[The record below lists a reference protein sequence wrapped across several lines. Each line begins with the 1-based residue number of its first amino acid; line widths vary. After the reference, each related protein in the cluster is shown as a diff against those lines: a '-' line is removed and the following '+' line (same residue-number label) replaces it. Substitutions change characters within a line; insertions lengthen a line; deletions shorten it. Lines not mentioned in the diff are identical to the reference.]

1 MGSTSSIRNLIL
13 VAVSGCLMGGCENAS
28 DNPLPSAE
36 SMDAPTSMS
45 QCSDLDATQAR
56 QDCAYAFLDERR
68 EDTKA
73 IQEAL
78 SQLPEAIDRDMVLYR
93 LAFNYPSI
101 ANRFCDRVTTD
112 AFIEKCTQVMG
123 RPHLSS
129 TPGVQKKP
137 KVQKPGLP

>member
-1 MGSTSSIRNLIL
+1 MGSTSSIRAVIF
-13 VAVSGCLMGGCENAS
+13 VAVNGALTWGCELSSEQVVTQN
-28 DNPLPSAE
+28 E
-36 SMDAPTSMS
+36 SVENPTSMD
-45 QCSDLDATQAR
+45 QCSELKATQAR

-68 EDTKA
+68 DDAEV
-73 IQEAL
+73 IQEAVA
-78 SQLPEAIDRDMVLYR
+78 QLPEAIDRDMVLYR

-101 ANRFCDRVTTD
+101 ANRFCDRVTTE